1 MGISKRKIWV
11 NLSEGLRNISF
22 DLQKVDMHRIF
33 IMVASMFGCDHTF
46 TFYDQRERILD
57 GIKSMVII
65 REMNA
70 VLRKGE
76 LSEYEKKGI
85 RGYNSCADH

>member
-1 MGISKRKIWV
+1 
-11 NLSEGLRNISF
+11 
-22 DLQKVDMHRIF
+22 
-33 IMVASMFGCDHTF
+33 MVASMFGCDHTF

-65 REMNA
+65 SKMNA